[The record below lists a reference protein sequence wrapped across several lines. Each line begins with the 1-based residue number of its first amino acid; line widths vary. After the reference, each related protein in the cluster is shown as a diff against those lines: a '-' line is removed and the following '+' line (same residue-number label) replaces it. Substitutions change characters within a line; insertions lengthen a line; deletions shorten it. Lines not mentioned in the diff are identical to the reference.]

1 MMPSELGGL
10 ALGPALAVGLGLPL
24 VLLVMTEAIQVAGRR
39 GHPVAGPL
47 RWTRNWF
54 MPVLA
59 LVLFLRVAVGLP
71 GTNPSVRLAETVL
84 WIFLAAGALNF
95 INSLVFEAAAVGS
108 WATRV
113 PRLLRDLI
121 RILLVGLAAAVVY
134 STVWGKDLSGALAAL
149 GVSSIVV
156 GLALQEPLGNLFSG
170 VMLLMERPFEVGD
183 HIEIGDFSG
192 EVKEINWRS
201 AHLKS
206 FGGLTRVVP
215 NSVLNKEVITN
226 YSRPRRMRMEM
237 IEVSFSYDD
246 APNDVRDTLL
256 AVAAETPGVIAAPAP
271 IAATLNFGDF
281 GIAYRLI
288 YRTLE
293 EDRWPVRGEL
303 MTRIWYAARRRGLNM
318 PYPVSVSLNYEQ
330 KGVFGRTP
338 PRARD
343 LLAGLGRFPDLSGV
357 TDEALETLDFAHKEV
372 LFREGTPLTGVMVL
386 VRGEISLQTGEG
398 EGAVEIARASPGEI
412 FGESGMYGRQASS
425 LSAVALKDC
434 LVVRMAPDAIS
445 QVFEKSPV
453 LAREVGQVVEARRSS
468 AQAARE
474 SRRKT

>member
-1 MMPSELGGL
+1 
-10 ALGPALAVGLGLPL
+10 
-24 VLLVMTEAIQVAGRR
+24 
-39 GHPVAGPL
+39 
-47 RWTRNWF
+47 
-54 MPVLA
+54 
-59 LVLFLRVAVGLP
+59 
-71 GTNPSVRLAETVL
+71 
-84 WIFLAAGALNF
+84 
-95 INSLVFEAAAVGS
+95 
-108 WATRV
+108 
-113 PRLLRDLI
+113 
-121 RILLVGLAAAVVY
+121 
-134 STVWGKDLSGALAAL
+134 
-149 GVSSIVV
+149 
-156 GLALQEPLGNLFSG
+156 
-170 VMLLMERPFEVGD
+170 
-183 HIEIGDFSG
+183 
-192 EVKEINWRS
+192 
-201 AHLKS
+201 
-206 FGGLTRVVP
+206 
-215 NSVLNKEVITN
+215 
-226 YSRPRRMRMEM
+226 
-237 IEVSFSYDD
+237 
-246 APNDVRDTLL
+246 
-256 AVAAETPGVIAAPAP
+256 
-271 IAATLNFGDF
+271 
-281 GIAYRLI
+281 
-288 YRTLE
+288 
-293 EDRWPVRGEL
+293 

-318 PYPVSVSLNYEQ
+318 PYPVSVSLDYEQ

-425 LSAVALKDC
+425 LSAVALEDC

>member
-47 RWTRNWF
+47 RWTRNWL

-59 LVLFLRVAVGLP
+59 LVLFLRVAAGLP
-71 GTNPSVRLAETVL
+71 GTNLSVRLAETVL
-84 WIFLAAGALNF
+84 WIFLAAGTLNF
-95 INSLVFEAAAVGS
+95 INSLVFEAAALGS

-121 RILLVGLAAAVVY
+121 RILLVGLAGAVVY

-206 FGGLTRVVP
+206 
-215 NSVLNKEVITN
+215 
-226 YSRPRRMRMEM
+226 
-237 IEVSFSYDD
+237 
-246 APNDVRDTLL
+246 
-256 AVAAETPGVIAAPAP
+256 AETPGVIAAPAP

-318 PYPVSVSLNYEQ
+318 PYPVTVNLDYEQ

-338 PRARD
+338 PQARD

-357 TDEALETLDFAHKEV
+357 TEQALETLDFARQEV
-372 LFREGTPLTGVMVL
+372 LFREGDPLTGVLVL
-386 VRGEISLQTGEG
+386 VRGEVSLQMGRGEA
-398 EGAVEIARASPGEI
+398 AVEIARVSPGDI

-425 LSAVALKDC
+425 LSAVALEDC

-453 LAREVGQVVEARRSS
+453 LAREVGQVVEARRST

-474 SRRKT
+474 SRRRS